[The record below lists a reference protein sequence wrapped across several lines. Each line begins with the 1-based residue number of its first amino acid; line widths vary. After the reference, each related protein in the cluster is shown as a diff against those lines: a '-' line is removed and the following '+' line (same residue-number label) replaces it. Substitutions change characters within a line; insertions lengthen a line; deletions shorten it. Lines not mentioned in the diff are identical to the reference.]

1 LAESSSSEGSVGDE
15 KDTIESPERPW
26 ATRRTADDLLWEP
39 HPILGR
45 MSSIVARGLVKRYG
59 TFEAVRGVDFEVA
72 ERECFGFLGPNG
84 AGKTTTMRMIA
95 TTLPPTEG
103 ELRVLGMPVTEGR
116 EIRRRMGVVPQENN
130 LEEDLSVLEN
140 LVVYARYFGIP
151 GRVSRPRADE
161 LLSFVALGDKKDWLI
176 PKLSGGMK
184 RRVLVARALMNEPEL
199 LILDE
204 PTTGLD
210 PQARHLVWEKLR
222 SLRRQGVTLT
232 LTTHY
237 MEEAAQLCDRLV
249 IMHEGRILVEGAP
262 RDLVARE
269 SSPQVVEVFE
279 PSKEAARELSTLDGT
294 ADRVDRLSDR
304 WLFYTS
310 QGEEL
315 LSKIRAVVSDPG
327 AVWLRGAT
335 LEDVFLRLT
344 GRGLRE

>member
-1 LAESSSSEGSVGDE
+1 VNAV
-15 KDTIESPERPW
+15 
-26 ATRRTADDLLWEP
+26 
-39 HPILGR
+39 
-45 MSSIVARGLVKRYG
+45 VARGLVKRYG
-59 TFEAVRGVDFEVA
+59 TFEAVRGVDFDVGEG
-72 ERECFGFLGPNG
+72 ECFGFLGPNG
-84 AGKTTTMRMIA
+84 AGKTTTMRMIS

-103 ELRVLGMPVTEGR
+103 DLTVLGLQVSDGR

-151 GRVSRPRADE
+151 ARISRPLADQ
-161 LLSFVALGDKKDWLI
+161 LLSFVALEDKRDWLI
-176 PKLSGGMK
+176 TKLSGGMK
-184 RRVLVARALMNEPEL
+184 RRLLVARALMNQPEL

-222 SLRRQGVTLT
+222 SLRRQGVTLL

-249 IMHEGRILVEGAP
+249 IMHEGRILVEGPP
-262 RDLVARE
+262 RELVARE

-279 PSKEAARELSTLDGT
+279 PSEEAARVLATLDGA

-315 LSKIRAVVSDPG
+315 LAKIRTVVTDPG
-327 AVWLRGAT
+327 GVWLRGAT

-344 GRGLRE
+344 GRDPDVPG

>member
-1 LAESSSSEGSVGDE
+1 
-15 KDTIESPERPW
+15 
-26 ATRRTADDLLWEP
+26 
-39 HPILGR
+39 
-45 MSSIVARGLVKRYG
+45 MSAIVARGLVKRYG
-59 TFEAVRGVDFEVA
+59 TFEAVTGVDFDVA

-84 AGKTTTMRMIA
+84 AGKTTTMRMIS

-103 ELRVLGMPVTEGR
+103 ELTVLGMPVAEGR

-151 GRVSRPRADE
+151 ARVSGPRAKE
-161 LLSFVALGDKKDWLI
+161 LLSFVALDDKRDWLI

-184 RRVLVARALMNEPEL
+184 RRLLVARALMNEPEV

-222 SLRRQGVTLT
+222 SLRRQGVTLV

-262 RDLVARE
+262 RELVARE

-279 PSKEAARELSTLDGT
+279 PSDEAARELSTLDGA

-310 QGEEL
+310 HGEEL
-315 LSKIRAVVSDPG
+315 LSKIRTVVPDPG